1 MNKLKTFWGKIKSI
15 KHFEIWLAVC
25 VGLVVC
31 VIYFSF
37 FGGGKSKSDNSQNE
51 STQEYSSALEYTNF
65 LENKLGN
72 VLSKISGVGSVNV
85 IITLESGFSYEY
97 ATDTETK
104 SVASGGTETTITTE
118 TVILVSNKPVVMKEI
133 YPTIKGVVVV
143 AKGAEN
149 FSVKMNILSAVE
161 TVLEIDRTSITIL
174 A

>member
-31 VIYFSF
+31 VVYFSF

-51 STQEYSSALEYTNF
+51 STQEYSSAVEYTNF

-97 ATDTETK
+97 ATD
-104 SVASGGTETTITTE
+104 TETTITTE